1 MRINAN
7 GIPGVTQEKNRQE
20 EQQPK
25 IDAEML
31 KNLMAGHGNATL
43 PNDPIYLRNWPNSF

>member
-1 MRINAN
+1 MDAN
-7 GIPGVTQEKNRQE
+7 GILVVTQEKNRQE

-31 KNLMAGHGNATL
+31 KNLTARHGNATP
-43 PNDPIYLRNWPNSF
+43 PNDPIYLRNWLNSF